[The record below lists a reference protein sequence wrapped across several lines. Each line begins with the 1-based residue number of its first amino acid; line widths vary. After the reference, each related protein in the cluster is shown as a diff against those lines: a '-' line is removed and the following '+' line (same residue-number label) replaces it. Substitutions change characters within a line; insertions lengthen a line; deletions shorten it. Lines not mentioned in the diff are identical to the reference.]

1 MLQSRSLC
9 SVQGRNSLV
18 AKEGQDRF
26 IHRLI
31 LPSLQGTQCLQ
42 VVHLAHNQTIHCPE
56 DGVDVREPNPAS
68 TECQRLSGRLQL
80 CKANA
85 KRSHGQ
91 QQEQQVA
98 ACRPAGYCLLRSQ
111 TLKKSRGQDGSLPP
125 ARHVGL
131 RDGETRKQ
139 IE

>member
-1 MLQSRSLC
+1 M
-9 SVQGRNSLV
+9 QGRNSLV

-91 QQEQQVA
+91 QQEQTGGCMQTSRLLLVTQPNFEEEQGARRQLTTSQACWA
-98 ACRPAGYCLLRSQ
+98 A
-111 TLKKSRGQDGSLPP
+111 
-125 ARHVGL
+125 
-131 RDGETRKQ
+131 
-139 IE
+139 